1 MPLYE
6 YICTRCD
13 QITDALR
20 SMDQADAPISCDHC
34 NNIKTKRVHSVFATT
49 TSGGAGSEEVRV
61 VQGEA
66 DHQPGAV
73 AVSAAHV
80 RGCRADSRD
89 AGHGGGGADGGE

>member
-49 TSGGAGSEEVRV
+49 TSGGAGSE
-61 VQGEA
+61 G
-66 DHQPGAV
+66 DL
-73 AVSAAHV
+73 SAAP
-80 RGCRADSRD
+80 CSRCGD
-89 AGHGGGGADGGE
+89 PGGSCGLS